1 VYANS
6 HNSLLGVEGNDNRWE
21 WNANLVG
28 RLNLLGEIDGESI
41 AVYCRN
47 LHLIDRNNGISTG
60 EVAID
65 AVPVVASVL
74 LC

>member
-1 VYANS
+1 MYANS
-6 HNSLLGVEGNDNRWE
+6 HGSLLGVEGNDNRRE
-21 WNANLVG
+21 WDANLVG
-28 RLNLLGEIDGESI
+28 RFNLLCEIDGEGI
-41 AVYCRN
+41 AVDSRN
-47 LHLIDRNNGISTG
+47 LHLIDRNNGISTR